1 MMEDRLTEREKDK
14 IIEQLRAENAEL
26 RQLVAQLQEQIRVL
40 QEQNAE
46 LLARINMNSSNSS
59 KPPSSDG
66 MKKPAPKSLREKTG
80 RKVGGQP
87 GHKGAGFSLP
97 EKVDSVVQCLPEACK
112 TCERA
117 DFCQLQPQKVCE
129 TRSVVDV
136 QIDVKR
142 IDYERVERICP
153 VLKEILH
160 GEFPSCVTS
169 SKQYGPGLQSL
180 ILALTTDGAV
190 SIDRTHILLKALT
203 NLSISTGTIARLI
216 KKFSENIVPVCE
228 NIRDRLMGES
238 VVNCDET
245 GLRVAG
251 KQQWAHNVS
260 TDKYTLQAVDEKR
273 GENAMRRIGFL
284 PNYTG
289 IIVHD
294 GLSSYWQFQVEHGL
308 CNAHILRELKGIQE
322 NYPEQR
328 WAKELSALLI
338 QMKKARERAIA
349 AGKEALSYASV
360 YRYRRIFFRLVG
372 CGIDKNPLKER
383 EPGQRGR
390 VGRSAPRRLADRLRA
405 HADEFLRFLSD
416 WRVPFDNN
424 QAERDLRPLK
434 TKIKV
439 SGCFRTVLGAKNFGR
454 IQSFLSTAKKQG
466 TNVLEAIRY
475 ALSGKPLLAIPLLAT
490 E

>member
-1 MMEDRLTEREKDK
+1 MLTDEDKDK
-14 IIEQLRAENAEL
+14 IIARLTAENAAL
-26 RQLVAQLQEQIRVL
+26 RQRVSQLEEQVKRL
-40 QEQNAE
+40 EEQVRE
-46 LLARINMNSSNSS
+46 LLAKLAMNSSNSS

-66 MKKPAPKSLREKTG
+66 LKKPAPKSLREKTG
-80 RKVGGQP
+80 RKVGGQH

-97 EKVDSVVQCLPEACK
+97 DKVNSVVPCLPEVCK
-112 TCERA
+112 RCANA
-117 DFCQLQPQKVCE
+117 DFCQVQPQRVVE

-142 IDYERVERICP
+142 IDYEQVERSCP
-153 VLKEILH
+153 LTKERIR
-160 GEFPSCVTS
+160 GVFPPWVTS
-169 SKQYGPGLQSL
+169 GKQYGPGLLSL
-180 ILALTTDGAV
+180 VMALTTDGAV
-190 SIDRTHILLKALT
+190 SIDRTHTLFKAIT
-203 NLSISTGTIARLI
+203 GLSISTGTIATLI
-216 KKFSENIVPVCE
+216 KNFSKDIQPVWE
-228 NIRDRLMGES
+228 KIRDALLRED

-251 KQQWAHNVS
+251 KLHWAHNVS

-273 GENAMRRIGFL
+273 GEKAMRRIGFL
-284 PNYTG
+284 PRYTG

-294 GLSSYWQFQVEHGL
+294 GLSSYWQFHVEHGL
-308 CNAHILRELKGIQE
+308 CNAHILRELKWIQE

-328 WAKELSALLI
+328 WAKDLSAALI
-338 QMKKARERAIA
+338 LMKKARERAIA
-349 AGKEALSYASV
+349 AGKEALSYASIC
-360 YRYRRIFFRLVG
+360 RYRRMFLKFVG
-372 CGIDKNPLKER
+372 LGIAENPLEER
-383 EPGQRGR
+383 KHGQRGKVR
-390 VGRSAPRRLADRLRA
+390 RSAPRRLADRLRS
-405 HADEFLRFLSD
+405 HVDEFLRFLSD

-439 SGCFRTVLGAKNFGR
+439 SGCFRTALGAENFGR

-475 ALSGKPLLAIPLLAT
+475 ALSGMPLLAIPSLAT

>member
-1 MMEDRLTEREKDK
+1 MTEVERLQRRNDELE
-14 IIEQLRAENAEL
+14 AENAALKEELSVL
-26 RQLVAQLQEQIRVL
+26 RQKIDFLE
-40 QEQNAE
+40 
-46 LLARINMNSSNSS
+46 ARIKSLTEMLKKNSSNSS

-66 MKKPAPKSLREKTG
+66 LKKPATKSLREKTG
-80 RKVGGQP
+80 RKVGGQA
-87 GHKGAGFSLP
+87 GHKGSGFPLP
-97 EKVDSVVQCLPEACK
+97 DKVNSVVQCLPEACK
-112 TCERA
+112 MCEKA
-117 DFCQLQPQKVCE
+117 DFCQLRPQRVLK

-142 IDYERVERICP
+142 IDYEQVERVCP
-153 VLKEILH
+153 VLKETLE
-160 GEFPSCVTS
+160 GAFPSWVTS
-169 SKQYGPGLQSL
+169 SKQYGPGLLSL

-203 NLSISTGTIARLI
+203 DLSISTGTIATLI
-216 KKFSENIVPVCE
+216 KKFSGSLAPIWEK
-228 NIRDRLMGES
+228 IRDTLLAEP

-251 KQQWAHNVS
+251 KQYWAHNVS
-260 TDKYTLQAVDEKR
+260 TDKYTLQGIDEKR
-273 GENAMRRIGFL
+273 GEKAMRRIGFL
-284 PNYTG
+284 PHYTG

-338 QMKKARERAIA
+338 RMKKARERAIA
-349 AGKEALSYASV
+349 AGKEALSYASM

-372 CGIDKNPLKER
+372 WGIDENPQKER
-383 EPGQRGR
+383 EPGQRGKFA
-390 VGRSAPRRLADRLRA
+390 RSVPRRLADRLWA

-475 ALSGKPLLAIPLLAT
+475 VLLGKPLGAIPSLAT

>member
-1 MMEDRLTEREKDK
+1 MKEDRLTEQEKDK
-14 IIEQLRAENAEL
+14 IIEGLRAENAEL
-26 RQLVAQLQEQIRVL
+26 RRLVAQLQEEIRVL
-40 QEQNAE
+40 REQNAA
-46 LLARINMNSSNSS
+46 LLARLSMNSRNSS

-66 MKKPAPKSLREKTG
+66 PKKPVPQSLREKSG

-97 EKVDSVVQCLPEACK
+97 EKVNSVVQCLPTVCK
-112 TCERA
+112 MCEKA
-117 DFCQLQPQKVCE
+117 DFCQLQPQRVLE

-142 IDYERVERICP
+142 IDYEQVERVCP
-153 VLKEILH
+153 VMKETLR
-160 GEFPSCVTS
+160 GVFPAWVKS
-169 SKQYGPGLQSL
+169 SKQYGPGLMSL
-180 ILALTTDGAV
+180 VLALTTDGAV
-190 SIDRTHILLKALT
+190 SIERTHLLLKALT
-203 NLSISTGTIARLI
+203 KLSVSTGTIARLI
-216 KKFSENIVPVCE
+216 KDFSSDILPVWE
-228 NIRDRLMGES
+228 KIRDALLAEE

-251 KQQWAHNVS
+251 KLYWAHNIS
-260 TDKYTLQAVDEKR
+260 TDKYTIQAVDEKR
-273 GENAMRRIGFL
+273 GEEAMRRIGFL
-284 PNYTG
+284 PQYTG

-322 NYPEQR
+322 NYPEQG
-328 WAKELSALLI
+328 WAKELSAALI

-349 AGKEALSYASV
+349 AGKETLSYASV
-360 YRYRRIFFRLVG
+360 YRYRRMFLRIVG
-372 CGIDKNPLKER
+372 QGIDENPLKER
-383 EPGQRGR
+383 EPGKRGK
-390 VGRSAPRRLADRLRA
+390 VGRSAPRRLADRLWV
-405 HADEFLRFLSD
+405 HVDEFLRFLSD

-439 SGCFRTVLGAKNFGR
+439 SGCFRTVLGAKDFGR
-454 IQSFLSTAKKQG
+454 SQSFLSTAKKQG

-475 ALSGKPLLAIPLLAT
+475 VLSGMPLLAIPSLAT